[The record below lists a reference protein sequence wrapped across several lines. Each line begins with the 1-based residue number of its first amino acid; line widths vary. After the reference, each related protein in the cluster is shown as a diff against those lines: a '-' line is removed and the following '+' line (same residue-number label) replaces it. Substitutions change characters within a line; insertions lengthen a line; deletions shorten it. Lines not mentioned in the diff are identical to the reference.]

1 MNTEKEYG
9 EIINGPETYS
19 KIATSLLM
27 GKNILI
33 GWTDE
38 MSTHY
43 DILFTKDPAIYGTNI
58 QGGIRRDDLFVSIMR
73 IGCFGFEIENTD
85 THYGYYSEKFN
96 YNFGEATGQK
106 LADLI
111 NGVKKEL
118 LK

>member
-9 EIINGPETYS
+9 EIINGQDTYES
-19 KIATSLLM
+19 IATALQV
-27 GKNILI
+27 GKSILI

-43 DILFTKDPAIYGTNI
+43 DILFTKDPSISGTNI

-85 THYGYYSEKFN
+85 THWGYYSEKFN
-96 YNFGEATGQK
+96 SNFGEMTGQK
-106 LADLI
+106 LAELI

-118 LK
+118 